1 MDEINK
7 ILLGSAEIIKD
18 RFYFKTVPD
27 KFINTPRI
35 HCFSIDDEFV
45 YEKFYAD
52 FGPLNLA
59 MLYQYCEKLNKKL
72 KSFRKKKIVH
82 YTSTDPE
89 KRVNAAFLVGSYAV
103 IYLKRTANE
112 AYELLTNSQDFQPF
126 EMFRDASMRE
136 PCYRI
141 TLKACLSAVYKCHQ
155 LGFFNF
161 NDFNLEEYEHL
172 EKVENG
178 DLNWIV
184 PGKFIAFCGPHATC
198 KIENG
203 YLLHAPESYFNYF
216 ESHNVSTIVRLNK
229 KRYDAA
235 SFIEAGFDHKELFFV
250 DGSPPT
256 VDIVRQFLKI
266 SEKARGAVAIHCKAG
281 LGRTGTL
288 IGCYIMKHYHLTAH
302 ETIAWIRICRPG
314 SVIGPQQQWL
324 EEKETYLHSLCKE
337 PLRPKNGNPV
347 HEFGIYSRL
356 VKAPQDNISG
366 IINRVDAM
374 NLEEPAPIASTSGP
388 RLSYLTQGDKLNQIK
403 ARRTVRAGNC
413 APISNSTRSTRV
425 VQPYM
430 GLVLHS
436 RGIFRPEK
444 RTSRIAEYS
453 NYRHEILKSTA
464 QIHNNNNNTTANH
477 PVGNSVSKPVTRKSP
492 KAEIQSTISSTNHS
506 VQLSSNKNH
515 LDERIARH
523 HSLRQNGG
531 LLNVSSENPS
541 QRIRTK
547 ATTQFHE
554 RNTTKVIPVIK
565 SASTTKPVT
574 RSCVRTLRV
583 DESNVVPASPT
594 AIPLNERNLRS
605 SDRISRYYSL
615 KHGVEE
621 GTQLTPRQSRQRR
634 RSHRFNP
641 IIQ

>member
-1 MDEINK
+1 MDEVNK
-7 ILLGSAEIIKD
+7 ILMGSAEIIKD

-27 KFINTPRI
+27 RIKNTPSI

-59 MLYQYCEKLNKKL
+59 MLYQYCQKINSKL
-72 KSFRKKKIVH
+72 KSAFFKKKKIIH
-82 YTSTDPE
+82 YTSMDPE
-89 KRVNAAFLVGSYAV
+89 KRVNAAFLAGSYAV
-103 IYLKRTANE
+103 IYCKRTANE
-112 AYELLTNSQDFQPF
+112 AYELLTNIPDFQPF
-126 EMFRDASMRE
+126 KVFRDASLRE

-141 TLKACLSAVYKCHQ
+141 SLKSCLSAVYKCHQ

-161 NDFNLEEYEHL
+161 DDFHLEEYEYL

-216 ESHNVSTIVRLNK
+216 ETNNVSTIVRLNK

-250 DGSPPT
+250 DGSAPT
-256 VDIVRQFLKI
+256 MEIVRQFLKI
-266 SEKARGAVAIHCKAG
+266 SEKASGAIAIHCKAG

-314 SVIGPQQQWL
+314 SVIGPQQQFL
-324 EEKETYLHSLCKE
+324 EENETYLHLLCKE

-347 HEFGIYSRL
+347 HEFGIYSKLAKVSR
-356 VKAPQDNISG
+356 DNING
-366 IINRVDAM
+366 IIHRVDAM
-374 NLEEPAPIASTSGP
+374 NLEEPAAIASTSGP
-388 RLSYLTQGDKLNQIK
+388 KLSYLTQGDKLNQIK
-403 ARRTVRAGNC
+403 ARRTVN
-413 APISNSTRSTRV
+413 NSSRSTRI
-425 VQPYM
+425 VQPYIE
-430 GLVLHS
+430 LLLHHRS
-436 RGIFRPEK
+436 IFKPDTRRRMDYVK
-444 RTSRIAEYS
+444 IRR
-453 NYRHEILKSTA
+453 EIRKPTT
-464 QIHNNNNNTTANH
+464 QIHNNNNNTTTTH
-477 PVGNSVSKPVTRKSP
+477 SVTNSISKPLTRNSP
-492 KAEIQSTISSTNHS
+492 KVEMQSTISSTK
-506 VQLSSNKNH
+506 LSLNKNN

-531 LLNVSSENPS
+531 LANVKISENPS
-541 QRIRTK
+541 QRVRSKPTTTT
-547 ATTQFHE
+547 TTQFHE
-554 RNTTKVIPVIK
+554 RNTKKVIPAVNSI
-565 SASTTKPVT
+565 STTTKPVT
-574 RSCVRTLRV
+574 RSSVRTLRV
-583 DESNVVPASPT
+583 DETHVVPASPAT
-594 AIPLNERNLRS
+594 TIPLNERNLRS

-615 KHGVEE
+615 KH
-621 GTQLTPRQSRQRR
+621 TRTTKSCKKAFIR
-634 RSHRFNP
+634 
-641 IIQ
+641 

>member
-7 ILLGSAEIIKD
+7 ILMGSAEIIKD

-27 KFINTPRI
+27 KLKSTPSV

-59 MLYQYCEKLNKKL
+59 MLYQYCEKINGKL
-72 KSFRKKKIVH
+72 KSAFFKKKKIIH

-112 AYELLTNSQDFQPF
+112 AYELLTNTPDFQPF
-126 EMFRDASMRE
+126 EFFRDASMRE

-141 TLKACLSAVYKCHQ
+141 SLKSCLSAVYKCHQ

-161 NDFNLEEYEHL
+161 VDFDLEEYEFL

-178 DLNWIV
+178 DLNWIL

-198 KIENG
+198 KIEHG

-235 SFIEAGFDHKELFFV
+235 SFTDAGFDHKELFFI

-256 VDIVRQFLKI
+256 IDIVRQFLKI
-266 SEKARGAVAIHCKAG
+266 SEKASGAVAIHCKAG

-347 HEFGIYSRL
+347 HEFGVYSKLARL
-356 VKAPQDNISG
+356 AQDNISG
-366 IINRVDAM
+366 IIHRVDAM
-374 NLEEPAPIASTSGP
+374 NLEESNATTAIASTSGP
-388 RLSYLTQGDKLNQIK
+388 KLTYLTQGDKLNQIK
-403 ARRTVRAGNC
+403 ARRTVRATNC
-413 APISNSTRSTRV
+413 ATVNNSSRSTRI
-425 VQPYM
+425 VQPYIEIHL
-430 GLVLHS
+430 GSGVS
-436 RGIFRPEK
+436 K
-444 RTSRIAEYS
+444 ASRIERRLS
-453 NYRHEILKSTA
+453 RMPDNTKFIRRENRKPTTK
-464 QIHNNNNNTTANH
+464 IHNNNNNTATIATH
-477 PVGNSVSKPVTRKSP
+477 PVSNSPFKPATRNSP
-492 KAEIQSTISSTNHS
+492 RTELQFNLA
-506 VQLSSNKNH
+506 
-515 LDERIARH
+515 LDHRIARN
-523 HSLRQNGG
+523 HSLRQNGSAV
-531 LLNVSSENPS
+531 NMSIETPS
-541 QRIRTK
+541 QRIRSK
-547 ATTQFHE
+547 PAVQFHE
-554 RNTTKVIPVIK
+554 RNATKVIPATNSV
-565 SASTTKPVT
+565 STTKPVT
-574 RSCVRTLRV
+574 RSSVRTLRV
-583 DESNVVPASPT
+583 DETHVVPASPAT
-594 AIPLNERNLRS
+594 IPLNERNLRS

-621 GTQLTPRQSRQRR
+621 GSQLTPRQSRQRR